1 MWKPCC
7 EVDGGTTC
15 FSTTPDSPSW
25 RSIPSGRSRIVP
37 GGRGHCT
44 SPTWVCEA
52 CRAAGSRILQSLS
65 PPKQVDQ
72 RQHSLKLMP
81 DQQSVA
87 SEIVCIFA
95 VFSPAYRTKSAR
107 KVLQQWERPSL
118 CCPRSTRRWATKRGR
133 SGARFQAVAQMTS
146 KRHREEANI
155 EQAMLANLHL
165 PRSHPCPKCAATARR
180 RAAARGDDVIVV
192 VGG

>member
-7 EVDGGTTC
+7 DVDGGTTC

-25 RSIPSGRSRIVP
+25 RSIPSRRSRIAP
-37 GGRGHCT
+37 GGRGDCT

-81 DQQSVA
+81 DQQSV
-87 SEIVCIFA
+87 V
-95 VFSPAYRTKSAR
+95 
-107 KVLQQWERPSL
+107 KVL
-118 CCPRSTRRWATKRGR
+118 
-133 SGARFQAVAQMTS
+133 
-146 KRHREEANI
+146 EAPAKLSAFL
-155 EQAMLANLHL
+155 QY
-165 PRSHPCPKCAATARR
+165 SRR
-180 RAAARGDDVIVV
+180 RIGLRVQGKSYSSGSGPRCAVRVQPDCGQQNVAVRVLVSKLSGK
-192 VGG
+192 